1 MIQLLL
7 ERNGIKNTN
16 IVVAFCTE
24 RLMASDRKSLIG
36 DDLKSGRRLLEV
48 LAGLEAALVLPDG
61 HLGNSRSLISV
72 EATLVLLK
80 PDEQK
85 KINQ

>member
-1 MIQLLL
+1 
-7 ERNGIKNTN
+7 
-16 IVVAFCTE
+16 
-24 RLMASDRKSLIG
+24 MASDRESPIG

-72 EATLVLLK
+72 EAALVLLK
-80 PDEQK
+80 PDDQK
-85 KINQ
+85 KNNERLNEV